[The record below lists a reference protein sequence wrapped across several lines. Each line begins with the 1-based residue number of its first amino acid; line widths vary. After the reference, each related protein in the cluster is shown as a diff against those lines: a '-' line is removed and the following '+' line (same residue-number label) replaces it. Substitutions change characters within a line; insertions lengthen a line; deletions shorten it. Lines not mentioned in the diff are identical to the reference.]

1 MYYIILKVTV
11 TELSSTLE
19 KRRSFIINFAY
30 YTILIILFCLALA
43 YAFQPMLPI
52 IIAAF
57 IAIILQK
64 PVNAISK
71 KTKLPKGLISAIS
84 VLILI
89 ALIVLLMYFI
99 GSRLFNELKD
109 FIDFIRL
116 KIEDYAWIESQIYY
130 IVNKLPSYL
139 KDSITPTVND
149 FLERLKPAMES
160 DAASG
165 VYKIG
170 FSAIKFPSIKSI
182 FPGVL
187 NTAMQIPSIFIAV
200 LVCVILSCFM
210 TAEYDL
216 FSNAIKKYVP
226 GGENNIFSA
235 IKRVLLTSVFKL
247 FKAYF
252 FIMCVTFSEMLLGL
266 SLFKLIGIFDSKY
279 IFAISLFAAVFDIM
293 PILGIGG
300 ILWSWAIFEFAM
312 GDVAMGVALILLYIF
327 ITIVRQII
335 EPKLVAGQM
344 SLPSSLT
351 LAVMYIGL
359 KMFGVIGMFAF
370 TISLYC
376 LKVLDSEGV
385 IHLFEGLNRAEHEIS
400 EEQHA
405 EQTDKP
411 REEMKP
417 EPV

>member
-1 MYYIILKVTV
+1 MDVYYINLKVTV
-11 TELSSTLE
+11 TKLSSTLE
-19 KRRSFIINFAY
+19 KRRSFIINFVY
-30 YTILIILFCLALA
+30 YMILVILFCLALA
-43 YAFQPMLPI
+43 YAFRPMLPI
-52 IIAAF
+52 IIAIF
-57 IAIILQK
+57 VAILLQK
-64 PVNAISK
+64 PVNKIVA
-71 KTKLPKGLISAIS
+71 KTKIPKGLVSAI
-84 VLILI
+84 
-89 ALIVLLMYFI
+89 AVLLVMVSLVAIIFFI
-99 GSRLFNELKD
+99 GSRLFKELKD

-130 IVNKLPSYL
+130 IVNKLPSYM
-139 KDSITPTVND
+139 KDAITPTVND
-149 FLERLKPAMES
+149 FLDKLKPAMES

-170 FSAIKFPSIKSI
+170 FSAIKFPSVKSI

-200 LVCVILSCFM
+200 LICVILSCFM
-210 TAEYDL
+210 TAEYDV
-216 FSNAIKKYVP
+216 FSKAIKKYVP

-235 IKRVLLTSVFKL
+235 TKRVLLTSVFKL
-247 FKAYF
+247 LKAYF
-252 FIMCVTFSEMLLGL
+252 FIMCITFSEMLVGL

-300 ILWSWAIFEFAM
+300 ILWTWSIFEFVT
-312 GDVAMGVALILLYIF
+312 GNVAMGVALILLYIF

-385 IHLFEGLNRAEHEIS
+385 IHLFGGLNRAEHETG
-400 EEQHA
+400 EEHS
-405 EQTDKP
+405 DKSS
-411 REEMKP
+411 EEMKP
-417 EPV
+417 VSV